1 MKYTHV
7 TKWGDYMPI
16 LPLGIP
22 TDLDKY
28 FYNREKDLIT
38 LKSFLNTLNH
48 DVANQVLVT
57 GYRGVG
63 KSFLL
68 KKLLAELPDNI
79 LTAYIDMSK
88 IFGIQKGK
96 ITEELIM
103 NSLLEAMNE
112 SLREDMDD
120 LTKSY
125 DIVKDLIRKI
135 WQKKFDFKEA
145 GTAMGIAIPDI
156 KDNYEKLSKF
166 VMEFPQRVVE
176 LSNGKINGF
185 VIVIDEF
192 QLIGELESPEA
203 FFWLFRSY
211 TQEQD
216 NVSYIFTGS
225 TSASSDIVAKIN
237 GIKGAFGGRMTQY
250 TVDPFTREESE
261 GYLKEKVSE
270 LKFTESGLDRFYKCT
285 RGYPAYINSFCNTM
299 SGDVEYDE
307 ELVIQTFYEKI
318 EQVAIMW
325 TAVWATLSDKEK
337 DIITTLIENGP
348 LSWSDLLAGVDF
360 SNKTL
365 AKYVNIIKNKGILSH
380 SGKKYM
386 IEDHMLSAWL
396 GYKKERDGFY
406 PP

>member
-1 MKYTHV
+1 
-7 TKWGDYMPI
+7 MPI

-28 FYNREKDLIT
+28 FYNREKEVIT
-38 LKSFLNTLNH
+38 LKSFLNTLNY
-48 DVANQVLVT
+48 DVANQLLVT
-57 GYRGVG
+57 GQRGVG

-68 KKLLAELPDNI
+68 KKLLTELPDNI
-79 LTAYIDMSK
+79 LTAYIDISK
-88 IFGIQKGK
+88 IYGIQKGK

-103 NSLLEAMNE
+103 NSLLEAMNDP
-112 SLREDMDD
+112 LREDMDG

-125 DIVKDLIRKI
+125 DIVKDLIRKLR
-135 WQKKFDFKEA
+135 QKKFDFKEA
-145 GTAMGIAIPDI
+145 GAAMGIAIPDI
-156 KDNYEKLSKF
+156 NDNYEKLSKF

-176 LSNGKINGF
+176 LSNGEIKGF
-185 VIVIDEF
+185 VIVMDEF

-203 FFWLFRSY
+203 FFWMFRSY

-225 TSASSDIVAKIN
+225 TSSSSDIVNKIN
-237 GIKGAFGGRMTQY
+237 GINGAFGGRMTQY

-270 LKFTESGLDRFYKCT
+270 LKFTKSGLNRFYKCT

-299 SGDVEYDE
+299 SGDVKYDDK
-307 ELVIQTFYEKI
+307 LVIRTFYEKI
-318 EQVAIMW
+318 EQIAIMW
-325 TAVWATLSDKEK
+325 TSVWATLSDKEK
-337 DIITTLIENGP
+337 DIITTVIENGP
-348 LSWSDLLAGVDF
+348 LSWNDLLAKVDF

-365 AKYVNIIKNKGILSH
+365 AKYVNIIRNKGILSH
-380 SGKKYM
+380 LDKKYM
-386 IEDHMLSAWL
+386 IDDHMLSAWL
-396 GYKKERDGFY
+396 EYKKDRDGFY

>member
-1 MKYTHV
+1 M
-7 TKWGDYMPI
+7 GDYMPI

-38 LKSFLNTLNH
+38 LKSFLNTLNYG
-48 DVANQVLVT
+48 VANQMLVT

-68 KKLLAELPDNI
+68 KKLLTESPDNI
-79 LTAYIDMSK
+79 LTAYIDISK

-192 QLIGELESPEA
+192 QFIGELESPEA

-270 LKFTESGLDRFYKCT
+270 LKFTESGLERFYKCT

-337 DIITTLIENGP
+337 DIITTLVENGP
-348 LSWSDLLAGVDF
+348 LSWSDLLTGVDF

-380 SGKKYM
+380 ADKKYM

-396 GYKKERDGFY
+396 EYKKERDGFY

>member
-1 MKYTHV
+1 
-7 TKWGDYMPI
+7 MPI

-38 LKSFLNTLNH
+38 LKSFLNTLTQ

-68 KKLLAELPDNI
+68 KKLLKELPDNI

-145 GTAMGIAIPDI
+145 GTAMGISIPDI

-192 QLIGELESPEA
+192 QFIGELESPEA

-270 LKFTESGLDRFYKCT
+270 LKFTESGLERFYKCT

>member
-1 MKYTHV
+1 M
-7 TKWGDYMPI
+7 GDYMPI

-48 DVANQVLVT
+48 DVANQMLVT

-79 LTAYIDMSK
+79 LTAYMDMSK

-135 WQKKFDFKEA
+135 KYKKFDFKEA

-176 LSNGKINGF
+176 LSNGKIKGF

-225 TSASSDIVAKIN
+225 TSASSDIVDKIN

-261 GYLKEKVSE
+261 GYLKERVSE
-270 LKFTESGLDRFYKCT
+270 LKFTESGLNRFYKCT

-299 SGDVEYDE
+299 SGDVEYDD

-318 EQVAIMW
+318 EQIAIMW

-337 DIITTLIENGP
+337 DIITTLVENGP
-348 LSWSDLLAGVDF
+348 LSWSELLARVDF

>member
-1 MKYTHV
+1 
-7 TKWGDYMPI
+7 MPI

-28 FYNREKDLIT
+28 FYNREKELIT
-38 LKSFLNTLNH
+38 LKSFLNTLNY
-48 DVANQVLVT
+48 DVANQLLVT
-57 GYRGVG
+57 GHRGVG

-68 KKLLAELPDNI
+68 KKLLTELPDNI
-79 LTAYIDMSK
+79 LTVYIDISK

-112 SLREDMDD
+112 PLREDMDD
-120 LTKSY
+120 LTKAY

-135 WQKKFDFKEA
+135 RQKKFDFKEA
-145 GTAMGIAIPDI
+145 GAAMGIAIPDI

-176 LSNGKINGF
+176 LSDGEINGF

-203 FFWLFRSY
+203 FFWMFRSY

-225 TSASSDIVAKIN
+225 TSSSSDIVGKIN
-237 GIKGAFGGRMTQY
+237 GINGAFGGRMTHY
-250 TVDPFTREESE
+250 TVDPFTREETE

-270 LKFTESGLDRFYKCT
+270 LKFTESGLNRYYSCT

-299 SGDVEYDE
+299 SGDVEYDDKM
-307 ELVIQTFYEKI
+307 VIETFYTKI
-318 EQVAIMW
+318 EQIAIMW
-325 TAVWATLSDKEK
+325 TSIWATLSDKEK
-337 DIITTLIENGP
+337 DIITTVIENGP
-348 LSWSDLLAGVDF
+348 LSWGDLLAKVDF

-380 SGKKYM
+380 SDKKYM
-386 IEDHMLSAWL
+386 IDDHMLSAWL
-396 GYKKERDGFY
+396 KYKKDQDGFY

>member
-1 MKYTHV
+1 
-7 TKWGDYMPI
+7 MPI

-28 FYNREKDLIT
+28 FYNREKEVII
-38 LKSFLNTLNH
+38 LKSFLNTLNY
-48 DVANQVLVT
+48 DVANQLLVT
-57 GYRGVG
+57 GQRGVG

-68 KKLLAELPDNI
+68 KKLLTELPDNI
-79 LTAYIDMSK
+79 LTAYIDISK
-88 IFGIQKGK
+88 IYGIQKGK

-112 SLREDMDD
+112 PLREDMDG

-135 WQKKFDFKEA
+135 RQKKFDFKEA
-145 GTAMGIAIPDI
+145 GAAMGIAIPDI
-156 KDNYEKLSKF
+156 NDNYEKLSKF

-176 LSNGKINGF
+176 LSNGKIKGF
-185 VIVIDEF
+185 VIVMDEF

-203 FFWLFRSY
+203 FFWMFRSY

-225 TSASSDIVAKIN
+225 TSSSSDIVNKIN
-237 GIKGAFGGRMTQY
+237 GINGAFGGRMTQY

-270 LKFTESGLDRFYKCT
+270 LKFTKSGLNRFHKCT

-299 SGDVEYDE
+299 SGDVKYDDK
-307 ELVIQTFYEKI
+307 LVIRTFYEKI
-318 EQVAIMW
+318 EQIAIMW
-325 TAVWATLSDKEK
+325 TSVWATLSDKEK
-337 DIITTLIENGP
+337 DIVTTVIENGP
-348 LSWSDLLAGVDF
+348 LSWNDLLAKVDF

-365 AKYVNIIKNKGILSH
+365 AKYVNIIRNKGILSH
-380 SGKKYM
+380 VDKKYM
-386 IEDHMLSAWL
+386 IDDHMLSAWL
-396 GYKKERDGFY
+396 EYKKDRDGFY

>member
-1 MKYTHV
+1 
-7 TKWGDYMPI
+7 MPI

-48 DVANQVLVT
+48 DVANQMLVT

-79 LTAYIDMSK
+79 LTAYMDMSK

-135 WQKKFDFKEA
+135 KYKKFDFKEA

-176 LSNGKINGF
+176 LSNGKIKGF

-225 TSASSDIVAKIN
+225 TSASSDIVDKIN

-261 GYLKEKVSE
+261 GYLKERVSE
-270 LKFTESGLDRFYKCT
+270 LKFTESGLNRFYKCT

-299 SGDVEYDE
+299 SGDVEYDD

-318 EQVAIMW
+318 EQIAIMW

-337 DIITTLIENGP
+337 DIITTLVENGP
-348 LSWSDLLAGVDF
+348 LSWSELLARVDF

>member
-1 MKYTHV
+1 
-7 TKWGDYMPI
+7 
-16 LPLGIP
+16 
-22 TDLDKY
+22 
-28 FYNREKDLIT
+28 
-38 LKSFLNTLNH
+38 
-48 DVANQVLVT
+48 
-57 GYRGVG
+57 
-63 KSFLL
+63 L

-125 DIVKDLIRKI
+125 NIVKDLIRKI
-135 WQKKFDFKEA
+135 RHKNFDFKEA

-225 TSASSDIVAKIN
+225 TSASSDIVDKIN

-270 LKFTESGLDRFYKCT
+270 LKFTESGLERFYKCT

-299 SGDVEYDE
+299 SGGVEYDD
-307 ELVIQTFYEKI
+307 ELVI
-318 EQVAIMW
+318 
-325 TAVWATLSDKEK
+325 
-337 DIITTLIENGP
+337 
-348 LSWSDLLAGVDF
+348 
-360 SNKTL
+360 
-365 AKYVNIIKNKGILSH
+365 
-380 SGKKYM
+380 
-386 IEDHMLSAWL
+386 
-396 GYKKERDGFY
+396 
-406 PP
+406 

>member
-1 MKYTHV
+1 
-7 TKWGDYMPI
+7 MPI

-48 DVANQVLVT
+48 DVANQMLVT

-88 IFGIQKGK
+88 IFGIQKGR

-103 NSLLEAMNE
+103 NSLLEEMNE

-120 LTKSY
+120 LTRSY
-125 DIVKDLIRKI
+125 DIVKDLIMKI

-225 TSASSDIVAKIN
+225 TSASSDIVDKIN

-261 GYLKEKVSE
+261 GYLKERVSE
-270 LKFTESGLDRFYKCT
+270 LKFTESGLNRFYKCT

-299 SGDVEYDE
+299 SGDVEYDD

-318 EQVAIMW
+318 EQIAIMW
-325 TAVWATLSDKEK
+325 TAVWATLSGKEK

-348 LSWSDLLAGVDF
+348 LNWSDLLSKVDF

-386 IEDHMLSAWL
+386 IDDHMLFAWL
-396 GYKKERDGFY
+396 EYKKERDGFY